1 MALYY
6 YHSVNV
12 SFLLTLPCY
21 FVTHAKTHLKL
32 PQIFKMESFAKI
44 VKGFQPLT
52 VFAKLSIS
60 DVSHVL
66 QVSNFQ
72 VSELWQVFQG
82 FSNAMDFTKKLEIE
96 KKSSYE
102 F

>member
-1 MALYY
+1 
-6 YHSVNV
+6 
-12 SFLLTLPCY
+12 
-21 FVTHAKTHLKL
+21 
-32 PQIFKMESFAKI
+32 MESFAKI

-72 VSELWQVFQG
+72 VSELWQVFHG

-102 F
+102 FWQTIGEYFEQEMTLSVGIFLMNICHNSQNIKGLQ

>member
-1 MALYY
+1 
-6 YHSVNV
+6 
-12 SFLLTLPCY
+12 
-21 FVTHAKTHLKL
+21 
-32 PQIFKMESFAKI
+32 MESFAQI

-52 VFAKLSIS
+52 IFAKLSIS

-66 QVSNFQ
+66 QVSNFLL
-72 VSELWQVFQG
+72 ELWHVFHG
-82 FSNAMDFTKKLEIE
+82 FFSAMDLTKKLEIE